1 MPALAATYAIMTA
14 LACACPSSQVWDVA
28 QCKCVRTLRG
38 HQQPV
43 QRVTICSGRLYSTAG
58 RNIRIWDL
66 ATLELLHIIQTQQKC
81 VSLLALAAAPDGTV
95 YAAGQV
101 RSPAPALKQHTH
113 NKQAAA

>member
-1 MPALAATYAIMTA
+1 MT
-14 LACACPSSQVWDVA
+14 
-28 QCKCVRTLRG
+28 QCKCLRTLKG

-43 QRVTICSGRLYSTAG
+43 QRIAICGKRLYSTAG

-66 ATLELLHIIQTQQKC
+66 ATFEALHIIQTQQKC

-101 RSPAPALKQHTH
+101 FLLPAAPLLLSS
-113 NKQAAA
+113 